1 MKSQR
6 VTRGERYV
14 AVLRPVMLVDHVFDD
29 VDTEG
34 TVLRRQHYVEK
45 EQLPDDVDNIA
56 DFVKQEENY
65 KIIAEPV
72 QKHSMYDI
80 NLLLYKNKKNK
91 KEQEE
96 TE

>member
-1 MKSQR
+1 
-6 VTRGERYV
+6 
-14 AVLRPVMLVDHVFDD
+14 MLVDHVFDD